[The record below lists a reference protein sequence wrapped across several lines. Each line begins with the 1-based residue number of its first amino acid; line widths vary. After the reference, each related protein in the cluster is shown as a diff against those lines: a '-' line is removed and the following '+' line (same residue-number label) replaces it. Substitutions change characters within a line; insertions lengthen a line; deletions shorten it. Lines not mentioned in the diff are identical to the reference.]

1 MKLKV
6 VSEFHDKYTDQLYK
20 IGDVIEV
27 TETRGE
33 ELLSS
38 SNTLVEP
45 IEEEKKEKDT
55 EKPKKKRTKKA
66 KE

>member
-20 IGDVIEV
+20 IGEEIEV
-27 TETRGE
+27 DETRGN

-38 SNTLVEP
+38 SFSLVEP
-45 IEEEKKEKDT
+45 IEEKNTDKG
-55 EKPKKKRTKKA
+55 KRKSKKA
-66 KE
+66 TKA

>member
-6 VSEFHDKYTDQLYK
+6 VSEFCDKYTDQLYK
-20 IGDVIEV
+20 IGEDIEV
-27 TETRGE
+27 DEARGN

-38 SNTLVEP
+38 SFSLVEP